1 MKHFL
6 ILFVTLC
13 FGLSAGPAFA
23 DYDDEDSD
31 CPGNSC
37 DAPPDQGGDS
47 SSISDAEASARAL
60 ALAGALAIGG
70 DQTVRI
76 GGDRTIVKNKAT
88 SSSEGNKTLVNVGGD
103 RTSIRDGDV
112 TLVVE
117 GDQFDAPDVSKTPG
131 TPASVGVDVC
141 GSGFSVSAPGV
152 GVSGSK
158 SSRFCHL
165 LTLANVYQNLG
176 ERATKPTTAEV
187 YLLIASELRE
197 EARYNVKR
205 RGRVTRFFH
214 LDEFPIIGWLFFRD

>member
-6 ILFVTLC
+6 ILFAALC
-13 FGLSAGPAFA
+13 LCLGLHAAPAAA
-23 DYDDEDSD
+23 DNDEDSD

-37 DAPPDQGGDS
+37 NAPPTGDV
-47 SSISDAEASARAL
+47 SSISDAEARARAL

-70 DQTVRI
+70 DQIVRV

-88 SSSEGNKTLVNVGGD
+88 SSSEGNKTQVNVGGD

-131 TPASVGVDVC
+131 TPASVGIDVC
-141 GSGFSVSAPGV
+141 GSGFSLSAPGV
-152 GVSGSK
+152 GASGSK
-158 SSRFCHL
+158 PSRFCHL
-165 LTLANVYQNLG
+165 LTLSTVYQHLG
-176 ERATKPTTAEV
+176 ERATNLVTASL
-187 YLLIASELRE
+187 YLEIASDLRE

-205 RGRVTRFFH
+205 RGRFTRALH
-214 LDEFPIIGWLFFRD
+214 LDELPIIGWLLFRD